1 MMTNSSPGAK
11 RIKGLLVDTPV
22 AHKTGTSGSKNGISA
37 ATNDIGIVSLPNG
50 KHFAIAVFVTDS
62 SADEHTRE
70 ATIAKISKV
79 FYDRW
84 NR

>member
-1 MMTNSSPGAK
+1 
-11 RIKGLLVDTPV
+11 LLGDTPV

-37 ATNDIGIVSLPNG
+37 ATNDIGIVSMPNG
-50 KHFAIAVFVTDS
+50 KHFAIAVFITDS

-70 ATIAKISKV
+70 ASIAKISKV

-84 NR
+84 SR